1 MNNKPVWQDIQQIR
15 QILIIGKTIGE
26 TWGEETNPD
35 EGIPKYV
42 DWYQSDKIK
51 LSELITDVYKLE
63 DINRAFDDLENG
75 EVGRALI
82 TTK

>member
-1 MNNKPVWQDIQQIR
+1 M
-15 QILIIGKTIGE
+15 
-26 TWGEETNPD
+26 
-35 EGIPKYV
+35 

-51 LSELITDVYKLE
+51 LSELITDMYKLE